1 MHRVLASL
9 ALVGLSAASALC
21 AAVAL
26 SATVAAAAAPSYR
39 IDAPCIRDRA
49 GRAVFFHGVNAVW
62 KLTPYY
68 PPSTLFGDS
77 EATSYFDRR
86 DADVLAL
93 VLIDKLGIEL
103 PRQRGRSQNDRPFR
117 FRMPAHRTDE
127 RPEAD
132 HTKDQESGRRGRCRP
147 SS

>member
-39 IDAPCIRDRA
+39 IDAPFIRDRA
-49 GRAVFFHGVNAVW
+49 GRAVFFHGINAVW

-86 DADVLAL
+86 DADVLASNGL
-93 VLIDKLGIEL
+93 NSVRLGVLFVGVEL
-103 PRQRGRSQNDRPFR
+103 AARVADRPAR
-117 FRMPAHRTDE
+117 VAYRL
-127 RPEAD
+127 
-132 HTKDQESGRRGRCRP
+132 G
-147 SS
+147 